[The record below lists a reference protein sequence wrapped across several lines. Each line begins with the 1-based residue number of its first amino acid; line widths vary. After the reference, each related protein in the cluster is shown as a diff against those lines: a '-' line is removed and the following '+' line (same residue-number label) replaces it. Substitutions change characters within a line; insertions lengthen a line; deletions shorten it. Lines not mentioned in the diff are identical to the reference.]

1 MNPCRPERSQGPAL
15 PVSVKRCLLIL
26 AAALVASPLFAQTQD
41 SIAAIRANPQKY
53 WNLEVTVAGLVGRAE
68 SSMPGGQLGTFRLVD
83 YTDSTG
89 IAVESEDLP
98 APGRVLRVHGVVVPS
113 RDNATIPIVKERS
126 REALD
131 KPTWLLWVVAGA
143 GLMAVALAGVLIY
156 FIKRGSTPAPGVA
169 LSDAA
174 RPPVPIVIGGPVKMA
189 PPPVYMPWAQPGA
202 RASGALMRPSFDE
215 SMAARKTPPAGAGTL
230 PRHTPG
236 GTPVIRPTVEMPT
249 IASPGAA
256 HGGRDDLR
264 TPPSSPRILS
274 GPGGMQ
280 FPPNQFALPPRPGT
294 RAPAPVTQPFN
305 PAPPRTEPFEYTGAR
320 LEVLEGPDAGRKV
333 PIGSHVLYIGRE
345 GGRRNH
351 LPLKDPTVSLQQAK
365 ILRDDTFGFVL
376 ENESKT
382 NRTLLNGDIVLEPV
396 ALENGAEVR
405 MGATLIRFL
414 LGS

>member
-1 MNPCRPERSQGPAL
+1 MR
-15 PVSVKRCLLIL
+15 KLLTVVASIVL
-26 AAALVASPLFAQTQD
+26 ASPLAAQVQD

-68 SSMPGGQLGTFRLVD
+68 SSMPGGQIGTFRLVD

-89 IAVESEDLP
+89 IAIESEDVP
-98 APGRVLRVHGVVVPS
+98 APGSVLRVHGVVVPS
-113 RDNATIPIVKERS
+113 RENATIPIVRERS

-143 GLMAVALAGVLIY
+143 GLMAVVLAGVLIY
-156 FIKRGSTPAPGVA
+156 FIKRGSTPLPGVA

-202 RASGALMRPSFDE
+202 RASGAMMRPSIE
-215 SMAARKTPPAGAGTL
+215 EPMVARRTPPAGAGTL
-230 PRHTPG
+230 PRDTPG
-236 GTPVIRPTVEMPT
+236 GTPVIRATVEMPT
-249 IASPGAA
+249 IPGPGA
-256 HGGRDDLR
+256 GQGMRDDSL

-274 GPGGMQ
+274 GPDGMQ
-280 FPPNQFALPPRPGT
+280 FPPNQFALPPRPRPRGS
-294 RAPAPVTQPFN
+294 APVTQPFN
-305 PAPPRTEPFEYTGAR
+305 PPPPRTEPFEYTGAR
-320 LEVLEGPDAGRKV
+320 LEVLEGPDVGRKV
-333 PIGSHVLYIGRE
+333 PIGSNVLCIGRE

-365 ILRDDTFGFVL
+365 IMRDDTFGFVL

-382 NRTLLNGDIVLEPV
+382 NRTLVNGEIVMDQV
-396 ALENGAEVR
+396 ALENGDEVR

>member
-1 MNPCRPERSQGPAL
+1 MR
-15 PVSVKRCLLIL
+15 KLLIV
-26 AAALVASPLFAQTQD
+26 VASFVFAAPLLAQTQD

-113 RDNATIPIVKERS
+113 RDNATIPIVRERS

-143 GLMAVALAGVLIY
+143 GLVALALAGVLIY
-156 FIKRGSTPAPGVA
+156 FIKRGSTPLPGVA

-202 RASGALMRPSFDE
+202 RASGAMMRPSFDE

-230 PRHTPG
+230 PRNTPG

-249 IASPGAA
+249 VPGPA
-256 HGGRDDLR
+256 HMRDPFA

-294 RAPAPVTQPFN
+294 RGPAPVTQPFN

-333 PIGSHVLYIGRE
+333 PIGSQVLYIGRE

-365 ILRDDTFGFVL
+365 ILRDETFGFVL

-382 NRTLLNGDIVLEPV
+382 NRTLLNGEIVTEPV
-396 ALENGAEVR
+396 ALENGSEVR
-405 MGATLIRFL
+405 MGATVLRFL
-414 LGS
+414 LGN